1 MRKIKPSNEDEMIY
15 EFLKMELDS
24 DRYKEKIEAILNE
37 MKIEKNIIINGNIM
51 SEEENTLRI
60 EILKRFRGWRNKEL
74 FENFPSKVEWIWTEF
89 GKEDMAKI
97 FYIEYS
103 YWNELSNYTGSPIEA
118 AREILSGKTV
128 FDMPTTDFIKIAQ
141 KLKEGNIF
149 APMIFL
155 TDKSESRY
163 IILEGHVRMTAYSL
177 APEYFENI
185 SVLLGY
191 CDREE
196 LNQWHGEMPERH

>member
-51 SEEENTLRI
+51 SEQENILRI
-60 EILKRFRGWRNKEL
+60 EILKRFRGWRNEEL

-97 FYIEYS
+97 FYIKYS

>member
-1 MRKIKPSNEDEMIY
+1 MRKIKPSNEDEMVS

-24 DRYKEKIEAILNE
+24 DRYRNQIEKILAE
-37 MKIEKNIIINGNIM
+37 MHMDKYIITNGNIV
-51 SEEENTLRI
+51 SEQENALRS
-60 EILKRFRGWRNKEL
+60 EILKRFRGWRDKEL
-74 FENFPSKVEWIWTEF
+74 FENFPTKIDWVWTEF
-89 GKEDMAKI
+89 SKEDISRI

-103 YWNELSNYTGSPIEA
+103 YWNEISNYTSSPLEA
-118 AREILSGKTV
+118 AKEILSGKTV
-128 FDMPTTDFIKIAQ
+128 FDMPTTDFIEIAQ
-141 KLKEGNIF
+141 KLNEGTKF

-155 TDKSESRY
+155 TDKNDSRY

-191 CDREE
+191 CDCYE
-196 LNQWHGEMPERH
+196 LNRWYGEMPERP

>member
-15 EFLKMELDS
+15 EFLKMELNS